1 MDLTIEEIRDQYA
14 GYSCSDLVAER
25 KKLSRQLDDEKK
37 SFSVLKSNIDQKKLR
52 VAVLNEMLEDEN
64 MMDDFMGDTL

>member
-25 KKLSRQLDDEKK
+25 KELSRQLDDEKK

-64 MMDDFMGDTL
+64 MIDDFMGDTL

>member
-64 MMDDFMGDTL
+64 MIDDFMGDTL